1 MLQAV
6 HFSTNTGARIFN
18 TPRVT
23 ELQSRC
29 ASCSLHGLCL
39 STGLAEGDMQRLDRI
54 MTRRRVTKGDVL
66 YHMDGKFN
74 NVYAIRLGHF
84 KTYQL
89 SADGTEQIT
98 GFQMAGE
105 LLGMDGIGT
114 DRHSSYAVA
123 LEDSEVC
130 EIPFN
135 RLEELFV
142 EIPTLMRHFHRT
154 MSQEITRDQSAML
167 LLGNMQAEQRFAAFL
182 INLSTRYKARGY
194 SATSFQ
200 LRMSREEI
208 GNYLG
213 LTIESVSRLLT
224 KFKKMEWIDVDKRE
238 ITINNLDTLKLIA
251 LQTIVKH

>member
-1 MLQAV
+1 MMQTIQLA
-6 HFSTNTGARIFN
+6 TAAATRPYAA
-18 TPRVT
+18 PRLP
-23 ELQSRC
+23 ESQSRC
-29 ASCSLHGLCL
+29 AGCALRELCL

-54 MTRRRVTKGDVL
+54 MTRRRVAKGDVL
-66 YHMDGKFN
+66 YHMDDKFSS
-74 NVYAIRLGHF
+74 VYAVRLGHF
-84 KTYQL
+84 KTYQV
-89 SADGTEQIT
+89 STDGIEQIT

-135 RLEELFV
+135 RLEELFA

-154 MSQEITRDQSAML
+154 MSREITRDQSAML

-182 INLSTRYKARGY
+182 VNLSTRYKTRGY

-213 LTIESVSRLLT
+213 LTIESISRLLS
-224 KFKKMEWIDVDKRE
+224 KFKKMEWINVDKRE
-238 ITINNLDTLKLIA
+238 ITINDLDTLKLAA
-251 LQTIVKH
+251 LQTTVKH